1 MEAKKMFVIIKN
13 CNYDFNIEIKTIA
26 VTDNMDKAKE
36 VLQEEI
42 VKEKEEQKVGS
53 LNYDTEEVT
62 ETSYAAYNEGYEAT
76 DGVRIFISEAE
87 YKNS

>member
-1 MEAKKMFVIIKN
+1 MEKKYVIIKN
-13 CNYDFNIEIKTIA
+13 CNYDFNIVINVVC
-26 VTDNMDKAKE
+26 VTDSMDKAKE
-36 VLQEEI
+36 VLQKEI

-53 LNYDTEEVT
+53 INYDTEEVS
-62 ETSYAAYNEGYEAT
+62 ETSYTAYNEGYEAT